1 MEEIKLASNQT
12 GLRVLINGKP
22 EVRQIHENDFGVW
35 AAALD
40 IVLTEHIQ
48 NYYKYKSRGRPKAK

>member
-35 AAALD
+35 ASALD

-48 NYYKYKSRGRPKAK
+48 NYYKHKSRGRPKAK

>member
-22 EVRQIHENDFGVW
+22 EVRQIHEDDFGVW

-40 IVLTEHIQ
+40 IVLT
-48 NYYKYKSRGRPKAK
+48 